1 MARRRRVSALFRW
14 LVCFGLPVGGLF
26 ALFSSGA
33 HRSGPWPFGI
43 GEAEVQAYA
52 SVFDVRQKPAER
64 VDPDAWRITI
74 GKHTGKKKR
83 KKLSD
88 ADWRAAWFTAEDYRD
103 TVEVRRLSDGSN
115 GWELRFP
122 KQHYFKEQRRLLLF
136 AVDERTA
143 EVDEATAL
151 AKSLGLH
158 VPERTRVTIELDGAH
173 AVFVAEENIDDV
185 YLDKRGYADA
195 VLFTQGFGSLH
206 PEHWRPDADGDSA
219 LAEEIL
225 FKQAAIMQGKG
236 DVGTLIDLDATSAW
250 LVMMEAE
257 GRREDVLGEA
267 TFVLDRTTGRIAPL
281 YAPRRSS
288 ADWQQAGTPIAN
300 IFRRLM
306 NFDGFQE
313 RMQKVR
319 DKATANVSF
328 PRGAV
333 ANLQRPDGL
342 IWLMGAPMV
351 VPSNPE
357 SGGPVAVAA
366 VESLKAIAERL
377 GGTASGDT
385 LRFVRGKYPI
395 TADVVTP
402 PNAVVILEK
411 GTRWFLGADV
421 EVVVNGTITMNGT
434 GPNPVFIRPA
444 DDAPH
449 AGITVN
455 GTEGTHC
462 VINGLQMSGGGS
474 KDGMLVFRNTDV
486 RMEKSI
492 LNGSSSALVS
502 VQRGNVELVGC
513 AFMRTDGDG
522 VHLTNCTGAVDA
534 CNFQGANGQ
543 QKGDGLV
550 VVGGKVVVTKTV
562 FRSLPGTGLNASSN
576 AVVDANTVDALECGT
591 GFAAVDGAQYS
602 LSQATIAENKV
613 GLHASRT
620 QQHRKGGTFTLAGCT
635 FNGNTTERQI
645 DEASRV
651 VERPD

>member
-1 MARRRRVSALFRW
+1 MARRRRVSGLFRW

-33 HRSGPWPFGI
+33 HRIGPWPFGI
-43 GEAEVQAYA
+43 GAEEVQAYA

-64 VDPDAWRITI
+64 ADPDAWSITI
-74 GKHTGKKKR
+74 GQHTGKKKR

-103 TVEVRRLSDGSN
+103 SIEVRRLSDGSK

-122 KQHYFKEQRRLLLF
+122 KQHYFKEQRRVLLF

-143 EVDEATAL
+143 EVDEATSL
-151 AKSLGLH
+151 AKSLGLQ
-158 VPERTRVTIELDGAH
+158 VPERARVEVDLDGQRTPFIAQ
-173 AVFVAEENIDDV
+173 ENIDEV

-225 FKQAAIMQGKG
+225 FKQQAIMSGKG
-236 DVGTLIDLDATSAW
+236 DLGTMVELDATAAW

-257 GRREDVLGEA
+257 GRREDVLNEA

-281 YAPRRSS
+281 YVPRRAR
-288 ADWQQAGTPIAN
+288 ADWQQAGTAVPN
-300 IFRRLM
+300 MLRRLM
-306 NFDGFQE
+306 NFEGFQE
-313 RMQKVR
+313 RMARMRAKLNEQR
-319 DKATANVSF
+319 SF
-328 PRGAV
+328 PVQLA
-333 ANLQRPDGL
+333 ATTEAATLD
-342 IWLMGAPMV
+342 WLMVAPALAAQ
-351 VPSNPE
+351 PKDAD
-357 SGGPVAVAA
+357 GPVAAAA
-366 VESLKAIAERL
+366 VESLAAIAQRT
-377 GGTASGDT
+377 GGTVSGDT

-395 TADVVTP
+395 TSDVVTP

-411 GTRWFLGADV
+411 GTRWFLGAGV

-449 AGITVN
+449 GGITVN
-455 GTEGTHC
+455 GSEGSRC

-492 LNGSSSALVS
+492 LNGSSSALLS
-502 VQRGNVELVGC
+502 VQRGTVELAGC
-513 AFMRTDGDG
+513 AFMRTEGDG
-522 VHLTNCTGAVDA
+522 VHLTNCTGTVDA
-534 CNFQGANGQ
+534 CNFQGSNGQ

-562 FRSLPGTGLNASSN
+562 LRSLPGTGLNASAN
-576 AVVDANTVDALECGT
+576 AVVDANTVDALDCGT
-591 GFAAVDGAQYS
+591 GFAVVDGAQFS
-602 LSQATIAENKV
+602 LSQATIGGNKV

-635 FNGNTTERQI
+635 FNGNATERQI

-651 VERPD
+651 VEQAE